1 MPDYSA
7 QLASAID
14 DSSSRIGIIGL
25 GYVGLPLIDAFAI
38 AGFRT
43 LGFDTDQRKIDQ
55 LQAGESY
62 IGHIAATRIA
72 ELVNG
77 QYLVPTADMTR
88 LSEADVLLI
97 CVPTPLS
104 DSRDPISPMSKLQ
117 EGLFRRTCGQDN

>member
-7 QLASAID
+7 QLASAVD
-14 DSSSRIGIIGL
+14 DGSARIGIIGL
-25 GYVGLPLIDAFAI
+25 GYVGLPLIDAFVI

-55 LQAGESY
+55 LLAGESY
-62 IGHIAATRIA
+62 IGHIATTRIA

-88 LSEADVLLI
+88 L
-97 CVPTPLS
+97 
-104 DSRDPISPMSKLQ
+104 
-117 EGLFRRTCGQDN
+117 